1 MERNQIILVAV
12 IVVIAVIV
20 IGLAAMMPGF
30 SKEKT
35 NITVQGGNDT
45 ISQGE
50 SIDVKLTDVNGTPI
64 DNETVNVTIT
74 KVNKTA
80 NKTVNKTVKKKTVH
94 TNKKGVAKVKIDED
108 PGDYIVDCT
117 FSGNDEFEEDTAT
130 AEVEVVDYDDT
141 DYGSESQSDDYGDS
155 GAYYSEQEGRTIYT
169 GEIHDAPDGH
179 KYMHLGYNE
188 WEMID

>member
-1 MERNQIILVAV
+1 MIIVAL
-12 IVVIAVIV
+12 IVVIALIV
-20 IGLAAMMPGF
+20 IGLAVTLPGF

-50 SIDVKLTDVNGTPI
+50 SINVKLTDVNGTPI

-74 KVNKTA
+74 KVNKTG
-80 NKTVNKTVKKKTVH
+80 NKTVNKTVKKKAVH
-94 TNKKGVAKVKIDED
+94 TNKKGVAKVKIDEE

-117 FSGNDEFEEDTAT
+117 FSGNDEFEEDTTT
-130 AEVEVVDYDDT
+130 AEVEVVDYADE
-141 DYGSESQSDDYGDS
+141 DYSEPQSEDYGDP
-155 GAYYSEQEGRTIYT
+155 GAFYSEQEGRTIYT

-179 KYMHLGYNE
+179 RYMHLGYNE

>member
-1 MERNQIILVAV
+1 MIIVAL
-12 IVVIAVIV
+12 IVVIALFV
-20 IGLAAMMPGF
+20 IGLAAMMPSF

-80 NKTVNKTVKKKTVH
+80 NKTVNKTVKKK
-94 TNKKGVAKVKIDED
+94 
-108 PGDYIVDCT
+108 
-117 FSGNDEFEEDTAT
+117 
-130 AEVEVVDYDDT
+130 VEVVDYDDT
-141 DYGSESQSDDYGDS
+141 DYSEPQSEDYGDS

-179 KYMHLGYNE
+179 RYMHLGYNE

>member
-1 MERNQIILVAV
+1 MIIVAL
-12 IVVIAVIV
+12 IVVIALFV
-20 IGLAAMMPGF
+20 IGLAAMMPSF

-50 SIDVKLTDVNGTPI
+50 SIDVKLTAVNGTPI

-94 TNKKGVAKVKIDED
+94 TDKKGVAKVKIDED
-108 PGDYIVDCT
+108 PGNYTVDCT
-117 FSGNDEFEEDTAT
+117 FSGNEEFEEDTTT

-179 KYMHLGYNE
+179 RYMHLGYNE

>member
-1 MERNQIILVAV
+1 MERNKMIIVAL
-12 IVVIAVIV
+12 IVVIALIL
-20 IGLAAMMPGF
+20 IGLAVALPGF

-50 SIDVKLTDVNGTPI
+50 SINVKLTDVNGTPI

-80 NKTVNKTVKKKTVH
+80 NKTLNKTVKKKTVH
-94 TNKKGVAKVKIDED
+94 TNKKGVAKVKIDEE

-117 FSGNDEFEEDTAT
+117 FSGNDEFEEDTTT
-130 AEVEVVDYDDT
+130 AEVEVVDYDDAD
-141 DYGSESQSDDYGDS
+141 DYSETQSDDGDP
-155 GAYYSEQEGRTIYT
+155 GAFYSEQEGRTIYT

-179 KYMHLGYNE
+179 RYMHLGYNE